1 MNLYHYRIDQTI
13 LKSGHSANLK
23 VDQMGSHGNKEV
35 DVQQQRKKIFMKMES
50 EFFCGKEIGNFFL
63 KIMFKCWTK
72 NFAAKTKTH
81 HI

>member
-1 MNLYHYRIDQTI
+1 M
-13 LKSGHSANLK
+13 A
-23 VDQMGSHGNKEV
+23 SHGNKEV

-50 EFFCGKEIGNFFL
+50 KFFFVGKKSETFFL
-63 KIMFKCWTK
+63 KIIFKCWTK